1 MTDEAAHSLRE
12 AADATRGS
20 GVRLAAEVGGRA
32 LSLLTSFLIAVGL
45 GVEGFGVYAALSG
58 FAVILAELGE
68 LGLQGTAQRALVA
81 GAMRLRDMV
90 RAKLVLSVGLLA
102 AAPVLV
108 WAIRALFPIAWPLVP
123 GAWQASFQAVNQGV
137 ALLVPF
143 IFYFALAGWSE
154 FLGVALRARGRRG
167 QEAALILCLRVCNLA
182 AVAMALS
189 RGGGLSGV
197 AWALVASTG
206 PPVALGALLAGRG
219 RHVPDAAAPARAIRD
234 VLRVSWPLAVNGG
247 LALLSLRIELLVIF
261 GLRGARDA
269 GLFGAALKFVESLNA
284 VPAAIAGGAMP
295 ALTREGLRGSG
306 LVRGRTASTVALLAV
321 PGALGLA
328 LLAPGLASFLG
339 PGYEE
344 AALPLRILAPA
355 LVALFMNTVLLHA
368 LIAVGRAEA
377 LPRLTA
383 VRVLAAVVLAFVLV
397 PRFGVAGA
405 AVGFLASELLLGALA
420 WRACALARFAV
431 PLAKPLALALLASI
445 PMTLAVARFGGK
457 PVAAALLGAAIYAV
471 TLAAAWRLAPG
482 RVLRYLDAGSVR

>member
-1 MTDEAAHSLRE
+1 VTDERALSERE
-12 AADATRGS
+12 AAEATRGS
-20 GVRLAAEVGGRA
+20 GVRLGAEIGGRA

-58 FAVILAELGE
+58 LAVILAELGE

-81 GAMRLRDMV
+81 GTFRLRDMV
-90 RAKLVLSVGLLA
+90 RAKLVLSAALLLA
-102 AAPVLV
+102 APILVL
-108 WAIRALFPIAWPLVP
+108 AIRALFPAAWPLVP
-123 GAWQASFQAVNQGV
+123 GAWQTSFQAVNRGV

-143 IFYFALAGWSE
+143 VFYFALAGWSE
-154 FLGVALRARGRRG
+154 FLGVALRTRGRRG
-167 QEAALILCLRVCNLA
+167 LEAGVILCLRVCNLA
-182 AVAMALS
+182 AVALTLA
-189 RGGGLSGV
+189 RGGGLAGV
-197 AWALVASTG
+197 AWAHVLSTV
-206 PPVALGALLAGRG
+206 PPVALGALLLRRA
-219 RHVPDAAAPARAIRD
+219 RHAVVAPEHSVRD

-261 GLRGARDA
+261 GLRGPRDA

-295 ALTREGLRGSG
+295 ALTREGLRGAG

-321 PGALGLA
+321 PGALGLG

-383 VRVLAAVVLAFVLV
+383 VRVLAATVLAFVLV

-431 PLAKPLALALLASI
+431 PLAKPLLLAVCASV
-445 PMTLAVARFGGK
+445 PMGLAVARFGGK
-457 PVAAALLGAAIYAV
+457 PVAAALLGVLIYGA

-482 RVLRYLDAGSVR
+482 RVLRYLDEGSAR

>member
-1 MTDEAAHSLRE
+1 VTEEAVLSQRE

-20 GVRLAAEVGGRA
+20 GVRLAAEIGGRA

-45 GVEGFGVYAALSG
+45 GVEAFGVYAALSG
-58 FAVILAELGE
+58 LAVILAELGE

-81 GAMRLRDMV
+81 GTFRLRDMV
-90 RAKLVLSVGLLA
+90 RVKLALSAALLA
-102 AAPVLV
+102 AAPLLVL
-108 WAIRALFPIAWPLVP
+108 AIRALFPAAWPLVP
-123 GAWQASFQAVNQGV
+123 DAWQSSFQAVNRGV

-143 IFYFALAGWSE
+143 VFYFALAGWSE
-154 FLGVALRARGRRG
+154 FLGVALRARGRRR
-167 QEAALILCLRVCNLA
+167 QEAGLILCLRVCNLA
-182 AVAMALS
+182 AVAAALA
-189 RGGGLSGV
+189 RGGGLRGV
-197 AWALVASTG
+197 AWAHVVSTI
-206 PPVALGALLAGRG
+206 PPVVLGALLAARA
-219 RHVPDAAAPARAIRD
+219 RDVPDARAPGQTLRD

-321 PGALGLA
+321 PGALGLG

-339 PGYEE
+339 PGYEQ

-368 LIAVGRAEA
+368 LIAVGRAET

-383 VRVLAAVVLAFVLV
+383 VRVAAAVVLAFALV
-397 PRFGVAGA
+397 PAFGVAGA

-420 WRACALARFAV
+420 WRACALASFSV
-431 PLAKPLALALLASI
+431 PLAKPLALALCASV
-445 PMTLAVARFGGK
+445 PMGLAVARFGGQ
-457 PVAAALLGAAIYAV
+457 PVAAALMGVAIYAA
-471 TLAAAWRLAPG
+471 TLAAAWRLAPSL
-482 RVLRYLDAGSVR
+482 VLRYLDEGSVR

>member
-1 MTDEAAHSLRE
+1 MTEDEALSQRE

-20 GVRLAAEVGGRA
+20 GVRLGAEVGGRA

-45 GVEGFGVYAALSG
+45 GVEGFGVYAAVSG
-58 FAVILAELGE
+58 LAVILAELGE

-81 GAMRLRDMV
+81 GAIRLRDMV
-90 RAKLVLSVGLLA
+90 RAKVVLTLALVA
-102 AAPVLV
+102 ATPLLV
-108 WAIRALFPIAWPLVP
+108 WAIRALFPLAWPLVP
-123 GAWQASFQAVNQGV
+123 AAWQSSFQTVNQGV
-137 ALLVPF
+137 ALLIPF
-143 IFYFALAGWSE
+143 VFYFALAGWSE

-167 QEAALILCLRVCNLA
+167 QEAGLILCLRAGNLA
-182 AVAMALS
+182 AVAIVLS
-189 RGGGLSGV
+189 RGGGLAGV
-197 AWALVASTG
+197 AWAHVVSTVA
-206 PPVALGALLAGRG
+206 PVVLGAVLARATYADPA
-219 RHVPDAAAPARAIRD
+219 HAAPPHRIRE

-261 GLRGARDA
+261 GLRGAREA

-321 PGALGLA
+321 PGALGLC
-328 LLAPGLASFLG
+328 LLAPGLAGFLG
-339 PGYEE
+339 AGYEQ

-383 VRVLAAVVLAFVLV
+383 VRVAAAVVFALVLV

-405 AVGFLASELLLGALA
+405 AVGFLGSELLLGALA

-431 PLAKPLALALLASI
+431 PLAKPLGLALFASL
-445 PMTLAVARFGGK
+445 PMTLAVARFGGR
-457 PVAAALLGAAIYAV
+457 PVAAALLGAAIYGV
-471 TLAAAWRLAPG
+471 TLMAAWRLAPS
-482 RVLRYLDAGSVR
+482 RMLRFLDEGSAQ

>member
-1 MTDEAAHSLRE
+1 VTDEAALSQRE

-20 GVRLAAEVGGRA
+20 GVRLGAEIGGRA

-58 FAVILAELGE
+58 LAVILAELGE

-81 GAMRLRDMV
+81 GTFRLRDMV
-90 RAKLVLSVGLLA
+90 RAKLVLSLALLA

-108 WAIRALFPIAWPLVP
+108 WGIRALFPVAWPLVP
-123 GAWQASFQAVNQGV
+123 EAWQSSFQSVNQGT
-137 ALLVPF
+137 ALLVAF

-167 QEAALILCLRVCNLA
+167 QEAALILCLRACNLA
-182 AVAMALS
+182 GVVAALS
-189 RGGGLSGV
+189 WGWGLSGV
-197 AWALVASTG
+197 AWAHVVSTV
-206 PPVALGALLAGRG
+206 PPVVLGAILSMRAHGDLGAG
-219 RHVPDAAAPARAIRD
+219 APAHGVRD

-261 GLRGARDA
+261 TLRGARDA

-321 PGALGLA
+321 PGALGLC
-328 LLAPGLASFLG
+328 LLAPGLASLLG
-339 PGYEE
+339 PGYEQ

-383 VRVLAAVVLAFVLV
+383 ARVVAAVVFAVLLV

-420 WRACALARFAV
+420 WRACAIARFAV
-431 PLAKPLALALLASI
+431 PLAKPLGLALCASL
-445 PMTLAVARFGGK
+445 PMTLAVARFGGR
-457 PVAAALLGAAIYAV
+457 PVAAALLGAGIYAA
-471 TLAAAWRLAPG
+471 TLIAAWRLAPG
-482 RVLRYLDAGSVR
+482 RVLRYLDEGSAR